1 MRAISEG
8 FIMKAKQISL
18 FLAGALLM
26 SNAALAESSYT
37 GTARGFGGDVTAEVG
52 LDDAGKVVSL
62 TVTADSK
69 TPTVGGAAIEPLVAA
84 ILEKGDA
91 DVDGI
96 AGATITS
103 NAVLSIV
110 KDAIAG
116 GAVDYSNVEITYTPG
131 TYTGTA
137 HGRNGDVSVEVTFS
151 AYKIESINVLEN
163 SETPGVSDLPQKQ
176 IPEDIL
182 TYQSLDVDG
191 ITGAPL
197 TSNAILAAV
206 ADAAQQAG
214 ANVNALRAVPVD
226 KPVAPVQDLT
236 TQVVVVGA
244 GSAGLTAASKAADE
258 GAQVVLVEKMP
269 YVGGSLLLS
278 AGGHAT
284 ATANEFGKQNN
295 VTVDL
300 ADTMDWVRTANAT
313 ASHQPDYDFIE
324 YLLSQTGE
332 TMDYYTQELGMQGS
346 MTQQNAT
353 RRYGNTL
360 LGGSRFGAGVVDA
373 LAAHLAE
380 KGVTVVL
387 DATANEIVMEDGK
400 AVGIKATAPGGDFT
414 VRADKV
420 ILATGGA
427 NYNSE
432 LMTSVTPS
440 MNYMTIDHQPL
451 VGNTGDGWAMLRAVN
466 AKEGDGPFLKP
477 ASAPSYAGVFG
488 YTWQNTPNLNSQLIF
503 DANGVRYV
511 REDQGVELNM
521 SSGLAVEMLR
531 HGSPASYA
539 LFDAHN
545 IREDFLAKLKE
556 QPDNPNVVVYGKNI
570 EEIAEKLGID
580 AKVLSDTYNRYQHL
594 CEVGEDTNYGKD
606 PRFLVPYNDDEG
618 LYAAFIQP
626 GSYGT
631 IGGFLTGRQFH
642 VLDQNDQAIENLF
655 AIGELSTSEL
665 FGDYYMGAFSLGYYA
680 TEGRIAAETAV
691 SEINAAK

>member
-1 MRAISEG
+1 M
-8 FIMKAKQISL
+8 MKAKQISL
-18 FLAGALLM
+18 VLACALLM
-26 SNAALAESSYT
+26 NSAALAESSYT

-62 TVTADSK
+62 KVTADSE

-91 DVDGI
+91 DVDVI
-96 AGATITS
+96 TGATLTS
-103 NAVLSIV
+103 NAVISIV

-116 GAVDYSNVEITYTPG
+116 GAADYSNVEITYTPG

-151 AYKIESINVLEN
+151 ADKIESIQVLEN
-163 SETPGVSDLPQKQ
+163 AETAGISDLPQKQ

-182 TYQSLDVDG
+182 TYQSLDVDS
-191 ITGAPL
+191 ITGATL
-197 TSNAILAAV
+197 TSNAVIAAV

-214 ANVNALRAVPVD
+214 ANVDALRAVPVD
-226 KPVAPVQDLT
+226 KPVAPVQDMT
-236 TQVVVVGA
+236 TQIVVVGA

-269 YVGGSLLLS
+269 YVGGSLLLA

-295 VTVDL
+295 VTVDIQ
-300 ADTMDWVRTANAT
+300 DTMDWVRTVNAT
-313 ASHQPDYDFIE
+313 ANHQPDYDWIE
-324 YLLSQTGE
+324 YLLSETGE
-332 TMDYYTQELGMQGS
+332 TMDYYTQDLGIQGF
-346 MTQQNAT
+346 MIPQDAT
-353 RRYGNTL
+353 SRYGNTL
-360 LGGSRFGAGVVDA
+360 LGGSRFGAGVVDV

-387 DATANEIVMEDGK
+387 NATANEIVMEDGK
-400 AVGIKATAPGGDFT
+400 AVGIKATAPGGEFT
-414 VRADKV
+414 VHADKV

-477 ASAPSYAGVFG
+477 ASTPSYAAVFG
-488 YTWQNTPNLNSQLIF
+488 YTWLNTPNVYSQLIF

-521 SSGLAVEMLR
+521 ASGLAVEMLR

-545 IREDFLAKLKE
+545 IDEGLLAKFKE
-556 QPDNPNVVVYGKNI
+556 QQDNPNVVVYGKNI

-606 PRFLVPYNDDEG
+606 ARYLVSYNDDEG

-631 IGGFLTGRQFH
+631 IGGFLTDRQFH
-642 VLDQNDQAIENLF
+642 ALDQNDQVIENLF
-655 AIGELSTSEL
+655 VIGELSTSEL
-665 FGDYYMGAFSLGYYA
+665 FGDYYMGAFSLGYYS
-680 TEGRIAAETAV
+680 TEGRLAAETAV